1 MSSPDDEPDFDP
13 FAHDSPKKKSGG
25 SGTGIAWLA
34 LLLGLLAIS
43 ASAYQWWL
51 NQAVN
56 IVEQDRQLAIKT
68 LKQSQSGFQQ
78 TLESY
83 GSRLD
88 SAEQRDDTGTFAAIR
103 SELQAIEAR
112 LAEAGLNNADDQAM
126 FAAAQASMMG
136 LQQRIDALEASVA
149 ALAVR
154 SDSPGERMDVAEVDY
169 LLRLAAERLAMF
181 GDVRSADQALE
192 IADAQLEALDDP
204 LYLPV
209 RQAIGRSRQA
219 LQDHPVLDLLQISA
233 RIAVLQSTI
242 PALPF
247 AGEKAPEP
255 AAEIA
260 VDAGLWQRIKNALA
274 PLIKVRRRV
283 DEDMVVNLEDKDF
296 LRQGLWLQ
304 LESAR
309 LALMRYDAAAWG
321 WSLARAGDT
330 LHHRFETN
338 ADPVR
343 AAMAEVEQ
351 LGSIELVQQLPDIS
365 APWSQLRLLR
375 EGRALSTFDQHPQQA
390 TVEPDSEAGGAR

>member
-1 MSSPDDEPDFDP
+1 MSSPNDEPEFDP
-13 FAHDSPKKKSGG
+13 FAHDAPTKKSGG

-51 NQAVN
+51 DQAVN

-68 LKQSQSGFQQ
+68 LTQSQSGFQQ

-88 SAEQRDDTGTFAAIR
+88 SAEQSDDPGAFAAIR
-103 SELQAIEAR
+103 SELQAIQAR

-204 LYLPV
+204 LYVPV
-209 RQAIGRSRQA
+209 RRAIGRSRQA

-274 PLIKVRRRV
+274 PLIKVRRTV

-321 WSLARAGDT
+321 WSLTRAGDT
-330 LHHRFETN
+330 LHDRFETN

-351 LGSIELVQQLPDIS
+351 LGSIELAQQLPDIS

-375 EGRALSTFDQHPQQA
+375 EGRALSTIDQHPQQA
-390 TVEPDSEAGGAR
+390 TDEPDSEAGGAR